1 MGRMV
6 TATVGAHRPTCSVR
20 ARATGKTSAL
30 GMLTGLIRPSAG
42 ECFVMGHSLAAAPAA
57 ARAHIGY
64 CPQSNVL
71 FDALTPREHLA
82 LFGAVKGLASRAAR
96 AEAAASMLQVRLPV
110 WDVLF
115 DLPGRAAGGMR

>member
-1 MGRMV
+1 
-6 TATVGAHRPTCSVR
+6 
-20 ARATGKTSAL
+20 
-30 GMLTGLIRPSAG
+30 MLTGLIRPSAG

-82 LFGAVKGLASRAAR
+82 LFGAVKGLASRAER
-96 AEAAASMLQVRLPV
+96 AEAAASMLKVRAPV
-110 WDVLF
+110 C
-115 DLPGRAAGGMR
+115 GMRMCPAGSACRCQAHYCRSEALNSLC